1 MRIKKLLAVVLGTV
15 LAISSFSYTSWAAGD
30 DNNSSSVEKF
40 QFVPGYVASE
50 LDGNTPVYEDY
61 GMARML
67 SELPASYPSSVEDI
81 KSKYPDNRNQ
91 NPYGTCWAF
100 SSLGLAEFD
109 LINDGAADKNIDLS
123 ELALAYYTYNSV
135 TDPLGGTVGD
145 TAKYYNEN
153 SDYSYLNRGG
163 NYQYS
168 SRRLAQ
174 WIGATENTVPYS
186 KANDTIKQGLS
197 GEFAYSY
204 KDAHLHNVYQINI
217 KENTSGVKEAIM
229 EHGAVGVM
237 YYHSD
242 YNMSWSRKSDCYTYY
257 DTARAGGGH
266 AVMIVGWNDNFSKDN
281 FEGLKPSNDGAW
293 LIRNS
298 WGSYCDYFWM
308 SYDTFSLE
316 NTAWVFDFVANDGF
330 DNNYQLDGG
339 IETYR
344 SSNVLS
350 GANVFTTQKKSGI
363 DYEVLKA
370 VSVSMSQAADVKYTV
385 DIYTNLTNLN
395 NPLSGTK
402 QVTATTTGYTQYA
415 GIYTIEL
422 SNSIKLAPGT
432 TYSVVVTTDKAAL
445 DREDATS
452 MATGE
457 KLETIIWDRRV
468 SQFDGKSFYKEGNVY
483 KYSPNNFCIKAFTSN
498 GKEADTN
505 VPIESIHVN
514 KDTMSLTEGES
525 ATLTATISPSNTTLD
540 KTVKWS
546 SSNTAVASVDSAGK
560 VTAKKAGTAV
570 ITATS
575 SNGKSAGCTV
585 TVKQKDTYTGL
596 RDVNGTLTY
605 FTNGQADKTYTG
617 FVSYAGNNY
626 YVINGV
632 VDTSYTNVTYDG
644 KDWLYV
650 ENGKVR
656 YDYTGIRSNE
666 SGFWRIDNGKVNFD
680 YYGVAENEFGWWK
693 IEGGKVNFDYT
704 GLADSDNG
712 RMYVSNGGV
721 DFGYTNVIQDG
732 DVWVYVENGKVRYDY
747 TGIREN
753 ANGWWKIESGIVN
766 FKFTGIASNENGE
779 FYIKDGKVDFDYS
792 GTINQSDCI
801 YTVKSG
807 WVVSKE
813 GISGIIKG
821 VDVSHHNNDNGEGVL
836 NWAEVANAGYKF
848 AMVKV
853 AGRSIGDDGSLY
865 TDKYYEENIKGAL
878 SNGLQVGVYFFSQ
891 AMSVDEAIEEANY
904 ICDLIAGYN
913 ISYPVVFDWET
924 TSGYRTQD
932 LSSNIELRTAMSV
945 AFCDTVKNRG
955 YDPMIYINK
964 YDYLK
969 CVDTEKL
976 SSSYDIWLAW
986 YWDDY
991 DETGK
996 VWQEGDKVPDIGYNY
1011 RMWQYSSTA
1020 GVPGIAGGCD
1030 VNIAYGTR

>member
-67 SELPASYPSSVEDI
+67 SELPVSYPSSVEDI

-422 SNSIKLAPGT
+422 SNPIKLAPGT

-498 GKEADTN
+498 AKEADTN

-575 SNGKSAGCTV
+575 SNGKSASCTV

-656 YDYTGIRSNE
+656 YDYTGIRPNE
-666 SGFWRIDNGKVNFD
+666 NGWWRIENGKVNFDYTGVAENENGWWRIEGGKVNFDYYGIAPNENGWWKIEGGKVNFDYYGIAPNENGWWRIEGGKVNFD
-680 YYGVAENEFGWWK
+680 YYGVAENENGWWK

-704 GLADSDNG
+704 GIAN
-712 RMYVSNGGV
+712 N
-721 DFGYTNVIQDG
+721 
-732 DVWVYVENGKVRYDY
+732 E
-747 TGIREN
+747 
-753 ANGWWKIESGIVN
+753 NGWWRIEGGKVN
-766 FKFTGIASNENGE
+766 FDFTGVASNENGE
-779 FYIKDGKVDFDYS
+779 FYIENGKVDF
-792 GTINQSDCI
+792 
-801 YTVKSG
+801 
-807 WVVSKE
+807 SK
-813 GISGIIKG
+813 
-821 VDVSHHNNDNGEGVL
+821 
-836 NWAEVANAGYKF
+836 
-848 AMVKV
+848 
-853 AGRSIGDDGSLY
+853 
-865 TDKYYEENIKGAL
+865 
-878 SNGLQVGVYFFSQ
+878 NGLYVYNG
-891 AMSVDEAIEEANY
+891 IR
-904 ICDLIAGYN
+904 YN
-913 ISYPVVFDWET
+913 IVNGWA
-924 TSGYRTQD
+924 YR
-932 LSSNIELRTAMSV
+932 I
-945 AFCDTVKNRG
+945 
-955 YDPMIYINK
+955 
-964 YDYLK
+964 
-969 CVDTEKL
+969 
-976 SSSYDIWLAW
+976 
-986 YWDDY
+986 
-991 DETGK
+991 
-996 VWQEGDKVPDIGYNY
+996 
-1011 RMWQYSSTA
+1011 
-1020 GVPGIAGGCD
+1020 
-1030 VNIAYGTR
+1030 

>member
-242 YNMSWSRKSDCYTYY
+242 YNMSWSRKSDCYTYF

-498 GKEADTN
+498 AKEADTN

-575 SNGKSAGCTV
+575 SNGKSASCTV

-596 RDVNGTLTY
+596 RLVNGKLCY
-605 FTNGQADKTYTG
+605 YKNGIMDTTYTG
-617 FVSYAGNNY
+617 LVNYLGNRY
-626 YVINGV
+626 YVEKGYVNNN
-632 VDTSYTNVTYDG
+632 YTNVIQDG
-644 KDWLYV
+644 DDWVYV
-650 ENGKVR
+650 ENSKVR
-656 YDYTGIRSNE
+656 YDYTGIRPNE
-666 SGFWRIDNGKVNFD
+666 NGWWRIENGKVNFDYTGVAENENGWWRIEGGKVNFDYYGIAENENGWWKIEGGRVNFDYTGVAENENGWWRIEGGKVNFDYYGIAENENGWWKIEGGRVNFDYTGVAENENGWWRIEGGKVNFD
-680 YYGVAENEFGWWK
+680 YYGVAENENGWWR
-693 IEGGKVNFDYT
+693 IENGKVNF
-704 GLADSDNG
+704 N
-712 RMYVSNGGV
+712 
-721 DFGYTNVIQDG
+721 
-732 DVWVYVENGKVRYDY
+732 
-747 TGIREN
+747 
-753 ANGWWKIESGIVN
+753 
-766 FKFTGIASNENGE
+766 FTGIASNENGE
-779 FYIKDGKVDFDYS
+779 FYIENGKVDFSKNGSYVYS
-792 GTINQSDCI
+792 G
-801 YTVKSG
+801 V
-807 WVVSKE
+807 
-813 GISGIIKG
+813 
-821 VDVSHHNNDNGEGVL
+821 
-836 NWAEVANAGYKF
+836 
-848 AMVKV
+848 
-853 AGRSIGDDGSLY
+853 R
-865 TDKYYEENIKGAL
+865 
-878 SNGLQVGVYFFSQ
+878 
-891 AMSVDEAIEEANY
+891 
-904 ICDLIAGYN
+904 YN
-913 ISYPVVFDWET
+913 IVNGWA
-924 TSGYRTQD
+924 YR
-932 LSSNIELRTAMSV
+932 I
-945 AFCDTVKNRG
+945 
-955 YDPMIYINK
+955 
-964 YDYLK
+964 
-969 CVDTEKL
+969 
-976 SSSYDIWLAW
+976 
-986 YWDDY
+986 
-991 DETGK
+991 
-996 VWQEGDKVPDIGYNY
+996 
-1011 RMWQYSSTA
+1011 
-1020 GVPGIAGGCD
+1020 
-1030 VNIAYGTR
+1030 

>member
-109 LINDGAADKNIDLS
+109 LINDGAVDKNIDLS

-560 VTAKKAGTAV
+560 VTAKKAVTAV

-575 SNGKSAGCTV
+575 SNGKSASCTV

-605 FTNGQADKTYTG
+605 FNNGQADKTYTG

-656 YDYTGIRSNE
+656 YDYTGIRPNE
-666 SGFWRIDNGKVNFD
+666 NGWWRIENGKVNFD
-680 YYGVAENEFGWWK
+680 YTGVAENENGWWRIEGGKVNFDYNGIAENENGWWK

-704 GLADSDNG
+704 GVAENENG
-712 RMYVSNGGV
+712 WWRIEGGKV
-721 DFGYTNVIQDG
+721 NFDYYGV
-732 DVWVYVENGKVRYDY
+732 VEN
-747 TGIREN
+747 E
-753 ANGWWKIESGIVN
+753 NGWWKIEGGKVN
-766 FKFTGIASNENGE
+766 FDYTGIANNENGWWRIEGGKVNFDFTGVASNENGE
-779 FYIKDGKVDFDYS
+779 FYIENGKVDF
-792 GTINQSDCI
+792 
-801 YTVKSG
+801 
-807 WVVSKE
+807 SK
-813 GISGIIKG
+813 
-821 VDVSHHNNDNGEGVL
+821 
-836 NWAEVANAGYKF
+836 
-848 AMVKV
+848 
-853 AGRSIGDDGSLY
+853 
-865 TDKYYEENIKGAL
+865 
-878 SNGLQVGVYFFSQ
+878 NGLYVYNG
-891 AMSVDEAIEEANY
+891 IR
-904 ICDLIAGYN
+904 YN
-913 ISYPVVFDWET
+913 IVNGWA
-924 TSGYRTQD
+924 YR
-932 LSSNIELRTAMSV
+932 I
-945 AFCDTVKNRG
+945 
-955 YDPMIYINK
+955 
-964 YDYLK
+964 
-969 CVDTEKL
+969 
-976 SSSYDIWLAW
+976 
-986 YWDDY
+986 
-991 DETGK
+991 
-996 VWQEGDKVPDIGYNY
+996 
-1011 RMWQYSSTA
+1011 
-1020 GVPGIAGGCD
+1020 
-1030 VNIAYGTR
+1030 

>member
-1 MRIKKLLAVVLGTV
+1 MKVCIQVDIFNESYSSYVKNRRKRGISMRIKKLLAVVLGTV
-15 LAISSFSYTSWAAGD
+15 LVISSFGYTSWAAGD

-67 SELPASYPSSVEDI
+67 SELPASYPSSVADI

-153 SDYSYLNRGG
+153 SDRSYLNRGG

-339 IETYR
+339 IQTYR
-344 SSNVLS
+344 SDNVFS

-422 SNSIKLAPGT
+422 SNPIKLAPGT

-445 DREDATS
+445 DREDAIS

-457 KLETIIWDRRV
+457 KLETIIWDMRV
-468 SQFDGKSFYKEGNVY
+468 SQFDRKSFYKEGNVY

-575 SNGKSAGCTV
+575 SNGKTAGCTV

-605 FTNGQADKTYTG
+605 FTNGQVDKTYTG

-626 YVINGV
+626 YVISGV

-656 YDYTGIRSNE
+656 YDYTGIRPNE
-666 SGFWRIDNGKVNFD
+666 NGWWRIENGKVNFD
-680 YYGVAENEFGWWK
+680 YYGVAENEFGWWR
-693 IEGGKVNFDYT
+693 IEGGKVNFDY
-704 GLADSDNG
+704 
-712 RMYVSNGGV
+712 YGV
-721 DFGYTNVIQDG
+721 AENEFGWWRIEG
-732 DVWVYVENGKVRYDY
+732 GKVNFDY
-747 TGIREN
+747 YGVAEN
-753 ANGWWKIESGIVN
+753 EFGWWRIEGGKVN
-766 FKFTGIASNENGE
+766 FDYYGVAENEFGWWRIEGGKVNFDYYGVAENEFGWWRIEGGKVNFDYYGVAENEFGWWRIEGGKVNFDYYGIAENEFGWWRIEGGKVNFDFTGVASNENGE
-779 FYIKDGKVDFDYS
+779 FYIENGKVDFSRNGSYVY
-792 GTINQSDCI
+792 N
-801 YTVKSG
+801 
-807 WVVSKE
+807 
-813 GISGIIKG
+813 G
-821 VDVSHHNNDNGEGVL
+821 V
-836 NWAEVANAGYKF
+836 
-848 AMVKV
+848 
-853 AGRSIGDDGSLY
+853 R
-865 TDKYYEENIKGAL
+865 
-878 SNGLQVGVYFFSQ
+878 
-891 AMSVDEAIEEANY
+891 
-904 ICDLIAGYN
+904 YN
-913 ISYPVVFDWET
+913 IVN
-924 TSGYRTQD
+924 GRAYR
-932 LSSNIELRTAMSV
+932 V
-945 AFCDTVKNRG
+945 
-955 YDPMIYINK
+955 
-964 YDYLK
+964 
-969 CVDTEKL
+969 
-976 SSSYDIWLAW
+976 
-986 YWDDY
+986 
-991 DETGK
+991 
-996 VWQEGDKVPDIGYNY
+996 
-1011 RMWQYSSTA
+1011 
-1020 GVPGIAGGCD
+1020 
-1030 VNIAYGTR
+1030 

>member
-468 SQFDGKSFYKEGNVY
+468 SRFDGKSFYKEGNVY

-498 GKEADTN
+498 AKEADTN

-575 SNGKSAGCTV
+575 SNGKSASCTVTVKQKEIAITGISLNKSTTSITEGESETLTATITPSNATGDKTVKWSSSNSEVAAVDSNGKVTAKKAGTAVITATSSNRKTASCTV

-693 IEGGKVNFDYT
+693 IEGGKVNFDYY
-704 GLADSDNG
+704 GIAENE
-712 RMYVSNGGV
+712 
-721 DFGYTNVIQDG
+721 FGWWRIEG
-732 DVWVYVENGKVRYDY
+732 GKVNFDY
-747 TGIREN
+747 YGVAEN
-753 ANGWWKIESGIVN
+753 EFGWWKIEGGKVN
-766 FKFTGIASNENGE
+766 FDYYGIAENEFGWWRIEGGKVNFDYYGIAENEFGWWRIEGGKVNFDYYGIAENEFGWWRIEGGKVNFDFTGVASNENGE
-779 FYIKDGKVDFDYS
+779 FYIENGKVDF
-792 GTINQSDCI
+792 
-801 YTVKSG
+801 
-807 WVVSKE
+807 SKN
-813 GISGIIKG
+813 GSYVYNG
-821 VDVSHHNNDNGEGVL
+821 V
-836 NWAEVANAGYKF
+836 
-848 AMVKV
+848 
-853 AGRSIGDDGSLY
+853 R
-865 TDKYYEENIKGAL
+865 
-878 SNGLQVGVYFFSQ
+878 
-891 AMSVDEAIEEANY
+891 
-904 ICDLIAGYN
+904 YN
-913 ISYPVVFDWET
+913 IVN
-924 TSGYRTQD
+924 GRAYR
-932 LSSNIELRTAMSV
+932 V
-945 AFCDTVKNRG
+945 
-955 YDPMIYINK
+955 
-964 YDYLK
+964 
-969 CVDTEKL
+969 
-976 SSSYDIWLAW
+976 
-986 YWDDY
+986 
-991 DETGK
+991 
-996 VWQEGDKVPDIGYNY
+996 
-1011 RMWQYSSTA
+1011 
-1020 GVPGIAGGCD
+1020 
-1030 VNIAYGTR
+1030 

>member
-15 LAISSFSYTSWAAGD
+15 LAISSFGYTSWAAGD

-61 GMARML
+61 GMAGML
-67 SELPASYPSSVEDI
+67 SELPASYPSSVADI

-422 SNSIKLAPGT
+422 SNPIKLAPGT

-468 SQFDGKSFYKEGNVY
+468 SLMERVFIKKE
-483 KYSPNNFCIKAFTSN
+483 
-498 GKEADTN
+498 
-505 VPIESIHVN
+505 
-514 KDTMSLTEGES
+514 M
-525 ATLTATISPSNTTLD
+525 
-540 KTVKWS
+540 
-546 SSNTAVASVDSAGK
+546 
-560 VTAKKAGTAV
+560 
-570 ITATS
+570 
-575 SNGKSAGCTV
+575 
-585 TVKQKDTYTGL
+585 
-596 RDVNGTLTY
+596 
-605 FTNGQADKTYTG
+605 
-617 FVSYAGNNY
+617 
-626 YVINGV
+626 
-632 VDTSYTNVTYDG
+632 
-644 KDWLYV
+644 
-650 ENGKVR
+650 
-656 YDYTGIRSNE
+656 
-666 SGFWRIDNGKVNFD
+666 
-680 YYGVAENEFGWWK
+680 
-693 IEGGKVNFDYT
+693 
-704 GLADSDNG
+704 
-712 RMYVSNGGV
+712 
-721 DFGYTNVIQDG
+721 
-732 DVWVYVENGKVRYDY
+732 
-747 TGIREN
+747 
-753 ANGWWKIESGIVN
+753 
-766 FKFTGIASNENGE
+766 
-779 FYIKDGKVDFDYS
+779 
-792 GTINQSDCI
+792 
-801 YTVKSG
+801 
-807 WVVSKE
+807 
-813 GISGIIKG
+813 
-821 VDVSHHNNDNGEGVL
+821 
-836 NWAEVANAGYKF
+836 
-848 AMVKV
+848 
-853 AGRSIGDDGSLY
+853 
-865 TDKYYEENIKGAL
+865 
-878 SNGLQVGVYFFSQ
+878 
-891 AMSVDEAIEEANY
+891 
-904 ICDLIAGYN
+904 
-913 ISYPVVFDWET
+913 
-924 TSGYRTQD
+924 
-932 LSSNIELRTAMSV
+932 
-945 AFCDTVKNRG
+945 
-955 YDPMIYINK
+955 YINT
-964 YDYLK
+964 LLIIF
-969 CVDTEKL
+969 V
-976 SSSYDIWLAW
+976 
-986 YWDDY
+986 
-991 DETGK
+991 
-996 VWQEGDKVPDIGYNY
+996 
-1011 RMWQYSSTA
+1011 
-1020 GVPGIAGGCD
+1020 
-1030 VNIAYGTR
+1030 

>member
-1 MRIKKLLAVVLGTV
+1 
-15 LAISSFSYTSWAAGD
+15 
-30 DNNSSSVEKF
+30 
-40 QFVPGYVASE
+40 
-50 LDGNTPVYEDY
+50 
-61 GMARML
+61 
-67 SELPASYPSSVEDI
+67 
-81 KSKYPDNRNQ
+81 
-91 NPYGTCWAF
+91 
-100 SSLGLAEFD
+100 
-109 LINDGAADKNIDLS
+109 
-123 ELALAYYTYNSV
+123 
-135 TDPLGGTVGD
+135 
-145 TAKYYNEN
+145 
-153 SDYSYLNRGG
+153 
-163 NYQYS
+163 
-168 SRRLAQ
+168 
-174 WIGATENTVPYS
+174 
-186 KANDTIKQGLS
+186 
-197 GEFAYSY
+197 
-204 KDAHLHNVYQINI
+204 
-217 KENTSGVKEAIM
+217 
-229 EHGAVGVM
+229 
-237 YYHSD
+237 
-242 YNMSWSRKSDCYTYY
+242 
-257 DTARAGGGH
+257 
-266 AVMIVGWNDNFSKDN
+266 
-281 FEGLKPSNDGAW
+281 
-293 LIRNS
+293 
-298 WGSYCDYFWM
+298 M

-575 SNGKSAGCTV
+575 SNGKSASCTV

-605 FTNGQADKTYTG
+605 FNNGQADKTYTG

-656 YDYTGIRSNE
+656 YDYTGIRPNE
-666 SGFWRIDNGKVNFD
+666 NGWWRIENGKVNFD
-680 YYGVAENEFGWWK
+680 YTGVAENENGWWRIEGGKVNFDYNGIAENENGWWK

-704 GLADSDNG
+704 GVAENENG
-712 RMYVSNGGV
+712 WWRIEGGKV
-721 DFGYTNVIQDG
+721 NFDYYGV
-732 DVWVYVENGKVRYDY
+732 VEN
-747 TGIREN
+747 E
-753 ANGWWKIESGIVN
+753 NGWWKIEGGKVN
-766 FKFTGIASNENGE
+766 FDYTGIANNENGWWRIEGGKVNFDFTGVASNENGE
-779 FYIKDGKVDFDYS
+779 FYIENGKVDF
-792 GTINQSDCI
+792 
-801 YTVKSG
+801 
-807 WVVSKE
+807 SK
-813 GISGIIKG
+813 
-821 VDVSHHNNDNGEGVL
+821 
-836 NWAEVANAGYKF
+836 
-848 AMVKV
+848 
-853 AGRSIGDDGSLY
+853 
-865 TDKYYEENIKGAL
+865 
-878 SNGLQVGVYFFSQ
+878 NGLYVYNG
-891 AMSVDEAIEEANY
+891 IR
-904 ICDLIAGYN
+904 YN
-913 ISYPVVFDWET
+913 IVNGWA
-924 TSGYRTQD
+924 YR
-932 LSSNIELRTAMSV
+932 I
-945 AFCDTVKNRG
+945 
-955 YDPMIYINK
+955 
-964 YDYLK
+964 
-969 CVDTEKL
+969 
-976 SSSYDIWLAW
+976 
-986 YWDDY
+986 
-991 DETGK
+991 
-996 VWQEGDKVPDIGYNY
+996 
-1011 RMWQYSSTA
+1011 
-1020 GVPGIAGGCD
+1020 
-1030 VNIAYGTR
+1030 

>member
-217 KENTSGVKEAIM
+217 KENTSSVKEAIM

-422 SNSIKLAPGT
+422 SNPIKLAPGT

-575 SNGKSAGCTV
+575 SNGKSASCTV

-596 RDVNGTLTY
+596 RLVNGKLCY
-605 FTNGQADKTYTG
+605 YKNGIMDTTYTG
-617 FVSYAGNNY
+617 LVNYSGNRY
-626 YVINGV
+626 YVEKGYVNNN
-632 VDTSYTNVTYDG
+632 YTNVIQDG
-644 KDWLYV
+644 DDWVYV
-650 ENGKVR
+650 ENSKVR
-656 YDYTGIRSNE
+656 YDYTGIRPNE
-666 SGFWRIDNGKVNFD
+666 NGWWRIENGKVNFDYTGVAENENGWWRIEGGKVNFD
-680 YYGVAENEFGWWK
+680 YYGIAENENGWWKIEGGRVNFDYTGVAENENGWWRIEGGKVNFDYNGIAENENGWWK

-704 GLADSDNG
+704 GVAEN
-712 RMYVSNGGV
+712 
-721 DFGYTNVIQDG
+721 
-732 DVWVYVENGKVRYDY
+732 ENGWWRIEGGKVNFDY
-747 TGIREN
+747 YGVAEN
-753 ANGWWKIESGIVN
+753 ENGWWKIEGGRVN
-766 FKFTGIASNENGE
+766 FDYTGIAENENGWWRIENGKVNFNFTGIASNENGE
-779 FYIKDGKVDFDYS
+779 FYIENGKVDFSKNGSYVYS
-792 GTINQSDCI
+792 G
-801 YTVKSG
+801 V
-807 WVVSKE
+807 
-813 GISGIIKG
+813 
-821 VDVSHHNNDNGEGVL
+821 
-836 NWAEVANAGYKF
+836 
-848 AMVKV
+848 
-853 AGRSIGDDGSLY
+853 R
-865 TDKYYEENIKGAL
+865 
-878 SNGLQVGVYFFSQ
+878 
-891 AMSVDEAIEEANY
+891 
-904 ICDLIAGYN
+904 YN
-913 ISYPVVFDWET
+913 IVNGWA
-924 TSGYRTQD
+924 YR
-932 LSSNIELRTAMSV
+932 I
-945 AFCDTVKNRG
+945 
-955 YDPMIYINK
+955 
-964 YDYLK
+964 
-969 CVDTEKL
+969 
-976 SSSYDIWLAW
+976 
-986 YWDDY
+986 
-991 DETGK
+991 
-996 VWQEGDKVPDIGYNY
+996 
-1011 RMWQYSSTA
+1011 
-1020 GVPGIAGGCD
+1020 
-1030 VNIAYGTR
+1030 

>member
-109 LINDGAADKNIDLS
+109 LINDGAVDKNIDLS

-422 SNSIKLAPGT
+422 SNSIKLAP
-432 TYSVVVTTDKAAL
+432 V
-445 DREDATS
+445 
-452 MATGE
+452 
-457 KLETIIWDRRV
+457 
-468 SQFDGKSFYKEGNVY
+468 Q
-483 KYSPNNFCIKAFTSN
+483 
-498 GKEADTN
+498 
-505 VPIESIHVN
+505 H
-514 KDTMSLTEGES
+514 
-525 ATLTATISPSNTTLD
+525 
-540 KTVKWS
+540 
-546 SSNTAVASVDSAGK
+546 
-560 VTAKKAGTAV
+560 
-570 ITATS
+570 
-575 SNGKSAGCTV
+575 
-585 TVKQKDTYTGL
+585 
-596 RDVNGTLTY
+596 
-605 FTNGQADKTYTG
+605 
-617 FVSYAGNNY
+617 
-626 YVINGV
+626 
-632 VDTSYTNVTYDG
+632 
-644 KDWLYV
+644 
-650 ENGKVR
+650 
-656 YDYTGIRSNE
+656 
-666 SGFWRIDNGKVNFD
+666 
-680 YYGVAENEFGWWK
+680 
-693 IEGGKVNFDYT
+693 
-704 GLADSDNG
+704 
-712 RMYVSNGGV
+712 
-721 DFGYTNVIQDG
+721 IQ
-732 DVWVYVENGKVRYDY
+732 
-747 TGIREN
+747 
-753 ANGWWKIESGIVN
+753 
-766 FKFTGIASNENGE
+766 
-779 FYIKDGKVDFDYS
+779 
-792 GTINQSDCI
+792 
-801 YTVKSG
+801 
-807 WVVSKE
+807 
-813 GISGIIKG
+813 
-821 VDVSHHNNDNGEGVL
+821 L
-836 NWAEVANAGYKF
+836 
-848 AMVKV
+848 
-853 AGRSIGDDGSLY
+853 L
-865 TDKYYEENIKGAL
+865 
-878 SNGLQVGVYFFSQ
+878 
-891 AMSVDEAIEEANY
+891 
-904 ICDLIAGYN
+904 
-913 ISYPVVFDWET
+913 
-924 TSGYRTQD
+924 
-932 LSSNIELRTAMSV
+932 
-945 AFCDTVKNRG
+945 
-955 YDPMIYINK
+955 
-964 YDYLK
+964 
-969 CVDTEKL
+969 
-976 SSSYDIWLAW
+976 
-986 YWDDY
+986 
-991 DETGK
+991 
-996 VWQEGDKVPDIGYNY
+996 
-1011 RMWQYSSTA
+1011 
-1020 GVPGIAGGCD
+1020 
-1030 VNIAYGTR
+1030 

>member
-370 VSVSMSQAADVKYTV
+370 VSVSMSQVADVKYTV

-468 SQFDGKSFYKEGNVY
+468 SRFDGKSFYKEGNVY

-498 GKEADTN
+498 AKEADTN

-575 SNGKSAGCTV
+575 SNGKSASCTVTVKQKEIAITGISLNKSTTSITEGESETLTATITPSNATGDKTVKWSSSNAEVAAVDSNGKVTAKKAGTAVITATSSNRKTASCTV

-605 FTNGQADKTYTG
+605 FTNGQVDKTYTG

-680 YYGVAENEFGWWK
+680 YYGVAENEFGWWMIEGGKVNFDYYGIAENEFGWWRIEGGKVNFDYYGVAENEFGWWK
-693 IEGGKVNFDYT
+693 IEGGKVNFDYY
-704 GLADSDNG
+704 GIAENE
-712 RMYVSNGGV
+712 
-721 DFGYTNVIQDG
+721 FGWWRIEG
-732 DVWVYVENGKVRYDY
+732 GKVNFDY
-747 TGIREN
+747 YGIAEN
-753 ANGWWKIESGIVN
+753 EFGWWRIEGGKVN
-766 FKFTGIASNENGE
+766 FDYYGVAENEFGWWRIEGGKVNFDYYGIAENEFGWWRIEGGKVNFDFTGVASNENGE
-779 FYIKDGKVDFDYS
+779 FYIENGKVDF
-792 GTINQSDCI
+792 
-801 YTVKSG
+801 
-807 WVVSKE
+807 SKN
-813 GISGIIKG
+813 GSYVYNG
-821 VDVSHHNNDNGEGVL
+821 V
-836 NWAEVANAGYKF
+836 
-848 AMVKV
+848 
-853 AGRSIGDDGSLY
+853 R
-865 TDKYYEENIKGAL
+865 
-878 SNGLQVGVYFFSQ
+878 
-891 AMSVDEAIEEANY
+891 
-904 ICDLIAGYN
+904 YN
-913 ISYPVVFDWET
+913 IVN
-924 TSGYRTQD
+924 GRAYR
-932 LSSNIELRTAMSV
+932 V
-945 AFCDTVKNRG
+945 
-955 YDPMIYINK
+955 
-964 YDYLK
+964 
-969 CVDTEKL
+969 
-976 SSSYDIWLAW
+976 
-986 YWDDY
+986 
-991 DETGK
+991 
-996 VWQEGDKVPDIGYNY
+996 
-1011 RMWQYSSTA
+1011 
-1020 GVPGIAGGCD
+1020 
-1030 VNIAYGTR
+1030 

>member
-1 MRIKKLLAVVLGTV
+1 MKVCIQVDIFNESYSSYVKNRRKRGISMRIKKLLAVVLGTV
-15 LAISSFSYTSWAAGD
+15 LVISSFGYTSWAAGD

-67 SELPASYPSSVEDI
+67 SELPASYPSSVADI

-153 SDYSYLNRGG
+153 SDRSYLNRGG

-339 IETYR
+339 IQTYR
-344 SSNVLS
+344 SDNVFS

-422 SNSIKLAPGT
+422 SNPIKLAPGT

-445 DREDATS
+445 DREDAIS

-457 KLETIIWDRRV
+457 KLETIIWDMRV
-468 SQFDGKSFYKEGNVY
+468 SQFDRKSFYKEGNVY

-498 GKEADTN
+498 AKEADTN

-575 SNGKSAGCTV
+575 SNGKSASCTVTVKQKEIAITGISLNKSTTSITEGESETLTATITPSNATGDKTVKWSSSNEAVAAVDSNGKVTAKKAGTAVITATSSNGKTAGCTV

-693 IEGGKVNFDYT
+693 IEGGKVNFDYY
-704 GLADSDNG
+704 GIAENE
-712 RMYVSNGGV
+712 
-721 DFGYTNVIQDG
+721 FGWWRIEG
-732 DVWVYVENGKVRYDY
+732 GKVNFDY
-747 TGIREN
+747 YGVAEN
-753 ANGWWKIESGIVN
+753 EFGWWRIEGGKVN
-766 FKFTGIASNENGE
+766 FDYYGIAENEFGWWRIEGGKVNFDFTGVASNENGE
-779 FYIKDGKVDFDYS
+779 FYIENGKVDF
-792 GTINQSDCI
+792 
-801 YTVKSG
+801 
-807 WVVSKE
+807 SKN
-813 GISGIIKG
+813 GSYVYNG
-821 VDVSHHNNDNGEGVL
+821 V
-836 NWAEVANAGYKF
+836 
-848 AMVKV
+848 
-853 AGRSIGDDGSLY
+853 R
-865 TDKYYEENIKGAL
+865 
-878 SNGLQVGVYFFSQ
+878 
-891 AMSVDEAIEEANY
+891 
-904 ICDLIAGYN
+904 YN
-913 ISYPVVFDWET
+913 IVN
-924 TSGYRTQD
+924 GRAYR
-932 LSSNIELRTAMSV
+932 V
-945 AFCDTVKNRG
+945 
-955 YDPMIYINK
+955 
-964 YDYLK
+964 
-969 CVDTEKL
+969 
-976 SSSYDIWLAW
+976 
-986 YWDDY
+986 
-991 DETGK
+991 
-996 VWQEGDKVPDIGYNY
+996 
-1011 RMWQYSSTA
+1011 
-1020 GVPGIAGGCD
+1020 
-1030 VNIAYGTR
+1030 

>member
-217 KENTSGVKEAIM
+217 KENTSSVKEAIM

-422 SNSIKLAPGT
+422 SNPIKLAPGT
-432 TYSVVVTTDKAAL
+432 TYSGVVTKDKAAL

-575 SNGKSAGCTV
+575 SNGKSASCTV

-605 FTNGQADKTYTG
+605 FANGQADKTYTG

-656 YDYTGIRSNE
+656 YDYTGIRPNE
-666 SGFWRIDNGKVNFD
+666 NGWWRIEGGKVNFDYTGIANNENGWWRIEGGKVNFDYYGIAPNENGWWRIEGGKVNFD
-680 YYGVAENEFGWWK
+680 YYGVAENENGWWK

-704 GLADSDNG
+704 GIANNENG
-712 RMYVSNGGV
+712 WWR
-721 DFGYTNVIQDG
+721 I
-732 DVWVYVENGKVRYDY
+732 ENGKV
-747 TGIREN
+747 
-753 ANGWWKIESGIVN
+753 N
-766 FKFTGIASNENGE
+766 FNFTGVASNENGE
-779 FYIKDGKVDFDYS
+779 FYIENGKVDF
-792 GTINQSDCI
+792 
-801 YTVKSG
+801 
-807 WVVSKE
+807 SK
-813 GISGIIKG
+813 
-821 VDVSHHNNDNGEGVL
+821 
-836 NWAEVANAGYKF
+836 
-848 AMVKV
+848 
-853 AGRSIGDDGSLY
+853 
-865 TDKYYEENIKGAL
+865 
-878 SNGLQVGVYFFSQ
+878 NGLYVYNGVR
-891 AMSVDEAIEEANY
+891 
-904 ICDLIAGYN
+904 YN
-913 ISYPVVFDWET
+913 IVNGWA
-924 TSGYRTQD
+924 YR
-932 LSSNIELRTAMSV
+932 I
-945 AFCDTVKNRG
+945 
-955 YDPMIYINK
+955 
-964 YDYLK
+964 
-969 CVDTEKL
+969 
-976 SSSYDIWLAW
+976 
-986 YWDDY
+986 
-991 DETGK
+991 
-996 VWQEGDKVPDIGYNY
+996 
-1011 RMWQYSSTA
+1011 
-1020 GVPGIAGGCD
+1020 
-1030 VNIAYGTR
+1030 

>member
-67 SELPASYPSSVEDI
+67 SELPASYPSSVADI

-257 DTARAGGGH
+257 DTAWAGGGH

-422 SNSIKLAPGT
+422 SNPIKLAPGT

-498 GKEADTN
+498 AKEADTN

-575 SNGKSAGCTV
+575 SNGKSASCTV

-656 YDYTGIRSNE
+656 YDYTGIRPNE
-666 SGFWRIDNGKVNFD
+666 NGWWRIENGKVNFDYTGVAENENGWWRIEGGKVNFDYYGIAENENGWWKIEGGRVNFDYTGVAENENGWWRIEGGKVNFD
-680 YYGVAENEFGWWK
+680 YYGVAENENGWWK
-693 IEGGKVNFDYT
+693 IEGGRVNFDYTGIANNENGWWRIEGGKVNFD
-704 GLADSDNG
+704 
-712 RMYVSNGGV
+712 
-721 DFGYTNVIQDG
+721 
-732 DVWVYVENGKVRYDY
+732 
-747 TGIREN
+747 
-753 ANGWWKIESGIVN
+753 
-766 FKFTGIASNENGE
+766 FTGVASNENGE
-779 FYIKDGKVDFDYS
+779 FYIENGKVDF
-792 GTINQSDCI
+792 
-801 YTVKSG
+801 
-807 WVVSKE
+807 SK
-813 GISGIIKG
+813 
-821 VDVSHHNNDNGEGVL
+821 
-836 NWAEVANAGYKF
+836 
-848 AMVKV
+848 
-853 AGRSIGDDGSLY
+853 
-865 TDKYYEENIKGAL
+865 
-878 SNGLQVGVYFFSQ
+878 NGLYVYNG
-891 AMSVDEAIEEANY
+891 IR
-904 ICDLIAGYN
+904 YN
-913 ISYPVVFDWET
+913 IVNGWA
-924 TSGYRTQD
+924 YR
-932 LSSNIELRTAMSV
+932 I
-945 AFCDTVKNRG
+945 
-955 YDPMIYINK
+955 
-964 YDYLK
+964 
-969 CVDTEKL
+969 
-976 SSSYDIWLAW
+976 
-986 YWDDY
+986 
-991 DETGK
+991 
-996 VWQEGDKVPDIGYNY
+996 
-1011 RMWQYSSTA
+1011 
-1020 GVPGIAGGCD
+1020 
-1030 VNIAYGTR
+1030 

>member
-15 LAISSFSYTSWAAGD
+15 LAISSFGYTSWAAGD

-109 LINDGAADKNIDLS
+109 LINDGAVDKNIDLS

-575 SNGKSAGCTV
+575 SNGKSASCTV

-605 FTNGQADKTYTG
+605 FNNGQADKTYTG

-656 YDYTGIRSNE
+656 YDYTGIRPNE
-666 SGFWRIDNGKVNFD
+666 NGWWRIENGKVNFNYTGVAENENGWWRIEGGKVNFD
-680 YYGVAENEFGWWK
+680 YNGIAENENGWWK

-704 GLADSDNG
+704 GVAENENG
-712 RMYVSNGGV
+712 WWRIEGGKV
-721 DFGYTNVIQDG
+721 NFDYYGV
-732 DVWVYVENGKVRYDY
+732 VEN
-747 TGIREN
+747 E
-753 ANGWWKIESGIVN
+753 NGWWKIEGGKVN
-766 FKFTGIASNENGE
+766 FDYTGIANNENGWWRIEGGKVNFDFTGVASNENGE
-779 FYIKDGKVDFDYS
+779 FYIENGKVDF
-792 GTINQSDCI
+792 
-801 YTVKSG
+801 
-807 WVVSKE
+807 SK
-813 GISGIIKG
+813 
-821 VDVSHHNNDNGEGVL
+821 
-836 NWAEVANAGYKF
+836 
-848 AMVKV
+848 
-853 AGRSIGDDGSLY
+853 
-865 TDKYYEENIKGAL
+865 
-878 SNGLQVGVYFFSQ
+878 NGLYVYNG
-891 AMSVDEAIEEANY
+891 IR
-904 ICDLIAGYN
+904 YN
-913 ISYPVVFDWET
+913 IVNGWA
-924 TSGYRTQD
+924 YR
-932 LSSNIELRTAMSV
+932 I
-945 AFCDTVKNRG
+945 
-955 YDPMIYINK
+955 
-964 YDYLK
+964 
-969 CVDTEKL
+969 
-976 SSSYDIWLAW
+976 
-986 YWDDY
+986 
-991 DETGK
+991 
-996 VWQEGDKVPDIGYNY
+996 
-1011 RMWQYSSTA
+1011 
-1020 GVPGIAGGCD
+1020 
-1030 VNIAYGTR
+1030 

>member
-15 LAISSFSYTSWAAGD
+15 LVISSFGYTSWAAGD

-67 SELPASYPSSVEDI
+67 SELPASYPSSVADI

-153 SDYSYLNRGG
+153 SDRSYLNRGG

-339 IETYR
+339 IQTYR
-344 SSNVLS
+344 SDNVFS

-422 SNSIKLAPGT
+422 SNPIKLAPGT

-445 DREDATS
+445 DREDAIS

-457 KLETIIWDRRV
+457 KLETIIWDMRV
-468 SQFDGKSFYKEGNVY
+468 SQFDRKSFYKEGNVY

-575 SNGKSAGCTV
+575 SNGKTAGCTV

-605 FTNGQADKTYTG
+605 FTNGQVDKTYTG

-626 YVINGV
+626 YVISGV

-656 YDYTGIRSNE
+656 YDYTGIRPNE
-666 SGFWRIDNGKVNFD
+666 NGWWRIENGKVNFD
-680 YYGVAENEFGWWK
+680 YYGVAENEFGWWR
-693 IEGGKVNFDYT
+693 IEGGKVNFDY
-704 GLADSDNG
+704 
-712 RMYVSNGGV
+712 YGV
-721 DFGYTNVIQDG
+721 AENEFGWWRIEG
-732 DVWVYVENGKVRYDY
+732 GKVNFDY
-747 TGIREN
+747 YGVAEN
-753 ANGWWKIESGIVN
+753 EFGWWRIEGGKVN
-766 FKFTGIASNENGE
+766 FDYYGVAENEFGWWRIEGGKVNFDYYGVAENEFGWWRIEGGKVNFDYYGVAENEFGWWRIEGGKVNFDYYGIAENEFGWWRIEGGKVNFDFTGVASNENGE
-779 FYIKDGKVDFDYS
+779 FYIENGKVDFSRNGSYVY
-792 GTINQSDCI
+792 N
-801 YTVKSG
+801 
-807 WVVSKE
+807 
-813 GISGIIKG
+813 G
-821 VDVSHHNNDNGEGVL
+821 V
-836 NWAEVANAGYKF
+836 
-848 AMVKV
+848 
-853 AGRSIGDDGSLY
+853 R
-865 TDKYYEENIKGAL
+865 
-878 SNGLQVGVYFFSQ
+878 
-891 AMSVDEAIEEANY
+891 
-904 ICDLIAGYN
+904 YN
-913 ISYPVVFDWET
+913 IVN
-924 TSGYRTQD
+924 GRAYR
-932 LSSNIELRTAMSV
+932 V
-945 AFCDTVKNRG
+945 
-955 YDPMIYINK
+955 
-964 YDYLK
+964 
-969 CVDTEKL
+969 
-976 SSSYDIWLAW
+976 
-986 YWDDY
+986 
-991 DETGK
+991 
-996 VWQEGDKVPDIGYNY
+996 
-1011 RMWQYSSTA
+1011 
-1020 GVPGIAGGCD
+1020 
-1030 VNIAYGTR
+1030 